1 MGPICSGKNPCT
13 SQEQCIDQCD
23 GAQLS
28 VNQDRVNV
36 SQISFRYS

>member
-23 GAQLS
+23 GATICQPRSGKRLS
-28 VNQDRVNV
+28 NL
-36 SQISFRYS
+36 F